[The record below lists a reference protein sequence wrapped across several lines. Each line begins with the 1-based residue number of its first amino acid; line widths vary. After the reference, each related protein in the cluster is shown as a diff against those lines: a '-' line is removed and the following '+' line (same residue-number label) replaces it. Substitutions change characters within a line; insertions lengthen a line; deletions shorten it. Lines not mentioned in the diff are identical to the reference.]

1 MKKNNLKRFLA
12 SLLAVLMLA
21 SVTGVSPAVFAD
33 ETAAP
38 ELVET
43 SKDAPKEVLI
53 KSTYTDEQVLSALA
67 NALLKDPTQV
77 DANDLSWTYT
87 CAVKGTYESAILK
100 RDLETDSARDD
111 TFSVLKSHQ
120 YIQKDFV
127 YAVTDAGFLGKKEWK
142 ADVTYTYPALKD
154 NTDGVYTLYL
164 DGQTVYIN
172 KVAKYSS
179 SVDFTAADI
188 NVPFNND
195 STINYAELK
204 ERIMEKV
211 VTTPADIDR
220 SSIVLTYEASA
231 DLSDLGN
238 NKLIDKIAELAGKEW
253 MPIDGGSKKIL
264 GFDVPYF
271 AMNVG
276 ENKIKL
282 SWEGNDTYKG
292 FENEFTVEFKDNR
305 IATNIVVKE
314 NASITYN
321 VDKDAMKQDIFD
333 NVIDWAASTPTD
345 KTALTYANFKFEY
358 KGKDLANANLNADE
372 KNAQEITISYSGDAS
387 SKPCKDVT
395 ASVIVKKADVKVS
408 MNKFSKAYAGDEKGL
423 SKEALGVT
431 LTPDDDAIDIYMV
444 FAGVNTNFDGS
455 INLVLTDEQWAFI
468 KKFSALEREIYDF
481 VSIINSEYK
490 DKPTLE
496 DKLTDGITIGEFKQY
511 VNDAV
516 NALKVVAKVPGVD
529 DILKKYNIDIDSIA
543 AMVSI
548 FTELD
553 FADDTTIAFGVP
565 KHAGMYRAYAIAV
578 NKNYNTGYASGT
590 VLILMNVK
598 NVKIVMNEKFDKK
611 MTVETA
617 KEVAKAPALLQQ
629 NDVTVKDQSS
639 LHYLYTGIQ
648 SNLKPYYST
657 TEFPT
662 EPGRYVVT
670 VVTLGG
676 DYLAAPVTKSFQIT
690 K

>member
-1 MKKNNLKRFLA
+1 MKKYNLKRFLA

-33 ETAAP
+33 
-38 ELVET
+38 
-43 SKDAPKEVLI
+43 
-53 KSTYTDEQVLSALA
+53 
-67 NALLKDPTQV
+67 
-77 DANDLSWTYT
+77 W
-87 CAVKGTYESAILK
+87 G
-100 RDLETDSARDD
+100 DSARAGIATTAAKSGEKIVLNGSEFKIRIPYKNGSVDYDALYQTIFD
-111 TFSVLKSHQ
+111 TCVNVSQSTPKSRDQVDIGRKFSPGVYGALEGATILGKTYGSIEEDKTYEVKFTYHYGWHNAKS
-120 YIQKDFV
+120 V
-127 YAVTDAGFLGKKEWK
+127 DATCKITFLGRE
-142 ADVTYTYPALKD
+142 AAPFTVAVPQE
-154 NTDGVYTLYL
+154 GVSL
-164 DGQTVYIN
+164 V
-172 KVAKYSS
+172 
-179 SVDFTAADI
+179 
-188 NVPFNND
+188 FNND
-195 STINYAELK
+195 ASLNYAAIEDAIRALVTSSDESLAPSNITVK
-204 ERIMEKV
+204 YDAALTDITDRFKPLNNTQV
-211 VTTPADIDR
+211 GTTPFGEGTFKIE
-220 SSIVLTYEASA
+220 LTWA
-231 DLSDLGN
+231 
-238 NKLIDKIAELAGKEW
+238 
-253 MPIDGGSKKIL
+253 
-264 GFDVPYF
+264 
-271 AMNVG
+271 
-276 ENKIKL
+276 
-282 SWEGNDTYKG
+282 GNDQYKP
-292 FENEFTVEFKDNR
+292 FEWTGDISFTDNR
-305 IATNIVVKE
+305 IATNIAIKE

-321 VDKDAMKQDIFD
+321 VDKDAMKKDIFN

-345 KTALTYANFKFEY
+345 KTALTYENFKFEY
-358 KGKDLANANLNADE
+358 KGKDLADAKLNADE
-372 KNAQEITISYSGDAS
+372 KNPQDITISYSGDAN
-387 SKPCKDVT
+387 SKPCNNVT
-395 ASVIVKKADVKVS
+395 ASVIVKKANVKVS
-408 MNKFSKAYAGDEKGL
+408 MNMFTKAYAGVEEDL

-431 LTPDDDAIDIYMV
+431 LTPDDKAIDIYMV

-481 VSIINSEYK
+481 VSKINPEYK
-490 DKPTLE
+490 NKPTLE

-516 NALKVVAKVPGVD
+516 NALKVVAKIPGVD

-578 NKNYNTGYASGT
+578 NKNYNTNYASGT

-598 NVKIVMNEKFDKK
+598 NVKIVMNEKFSSK
-611 MTVETA
+611 MDAATA
-617 KEVAKAPALLQQ
+617 AEVAKAPASLQH
-629 NDVTVKDQSS
+629 NGVTVKDQSS

-648 SNLKPYYST
+648 SNLKPYQST

-676 DYLAAPVTKSFQIT
+676 DYLASPVTKSFQIT